1 MRSTGSGIQYA
12 DSTVIVVVEVVT
24 AVTKK
29 LQWKKKPGIT
39 KGTELAQG
47 HTAGKGWS

>member
-12 DSTVIVVVEVVT
+12 DTTVIVVLELVT

-29 LQWKKKPGIT
+29 LQWEKKPGIT
-39 KGTELAQG
+39 KGMELAQG